1 MRILLL
7 CCLSLL
13 VACQSRGVLP
23 PPAPIASEGRDHAGL
38 GVILDLR
45 SGERITPQRLVE
57 RLARPSRVVV
67 GEQHDN
73 PDHHALQLWLSRE
86 LAARRPQGSV
96 LLEMLKPNQQT
107 RVDQVRAETRAGRP
121 PLDAIRALAWQPGWD
136 WAMYGALVRYQLR
149 QPYPL
154 LAANLDREE
163 IMRIYQQRP
172 ALQGQA
178 STAAA
183 VQQRLQR
190 EGYPH
195 RVVNASISGETTDGG
210 LRRLPGLLSRHE
222 PEIVVI
228 ELGGNDGLRGFP
240 PQVIEQNLARMIE
253 LTQAAGAR
261 AVLVGM
267 QIPPNYGQRYTRAFA
282 ELYPR
287 LSDRYDAP
295 LVPFFLEG
303 IYDQPPLMQGDGI
316 HPTAQ
321 AQPRLLDN
329 VWPHLKPL
337 VGVK

>member
-23 PPAPIASEGRDHAGL
+23 PPAPIASEGRDHADL

-57 RLARPSRVVV
+57 RLARASRVVV

-96 LLEMLKPNQQT
+96 LLEMLNPSQQV

-190 EGYPH
+190 DIRESH
-195 RVVNASISGETTDGG
+195 C
-210 LRRLPGLLSRHE
+210 GLL
-222 PEIVVI
+222 PES
-228 ELGGNDGLRGFP
+228 
-240 PQVIEQNLARMIE
+240 QVPAMLAVQQQRDRRMAE
-253 LTQAAGAR
+253 ALLAAPRPSLLLAGAFHAR
-261 AVLVGM
+261 KDLGVPLHLADLGAGQGNAVLMLAEVGR
-267 QIPPNYGQRYTRAFA
+267 QV
-282 ELYPR
+282 
-287 LSDRYDAP
+287 DASMADY
-295 LVPFFLEG
+295 VWF
-303 IYDQPPLMQGDGI
+303 
-316 HPTAQ
+316 TA
-321 AQPRLLDN
+321 AQPEQDHCAKLR
-329 VWPHLKPL
+329 P
-337 VGVK
+337 

>member
-23 PPAPIASEGRDHAGL
+23 PPAPIASEGRDHADL

-57 RLARPSRVVV
+57 RLARASRVVV

-96 LLEMLKPNQQT
+96 LLEMLNPSQQA
-107 RVDQVRAETRAGRP
+107 RVDQVQAETRAGRP

-190 EGYPH
+190 DIRESH
-195 RVVNASISGETTDGG
+195 C
-210 LRRLPGLLSRHE
+210 GLL
-222 PEIVVI
+222 PES
-228 ELGGNDGLRGFP
+228 
-240 PQVIEQNLARMIE
+240 QVPAMLAVQQQRDRRMAE
-253 LTQAAGAR
+253 ALLAAPRPSLLLAGAFHAR
-261 AVLVGM
+261 KDLGVPLHLADLGAGQGNAVLMLAEVGR
-267 QIPPNYGQRYTRAFA
+267 QV
-282 ELYPR
+282 
-287 LSDRYDAP
+287 DASMADY
-295 LVPFFLEG
+295 VWF
-303 IYDQPPLMQGDGI
+303 
-316 HPTAQ
+316 TA
-321 AQPRLLDN
+321 AQPEQDHCAKLR
-329 VWPHLKPL
+329 P
-337 VGVK
+337 